1 MNDFPC
7 TILRCGVLH
16 GAYHRIVFHAPH
28 VTVEAK
34 PGQFVHVRIGDA
46 LDHILRRPFSICGA
60 DAASGE
66 LTLEIGR
73 ASCRERVS
81 VAV

>member
-28 VTVEAK
+28 VAAEAK
-34 PGQFVHVRIGDA
+34 PGQFVHVRVPA
-46 LDHILRRPFSICGA
+46 LEQSALRRPCDRFWPEAVVLVISDIA
-60 DAASGE
+60 VATA
-66 LTLEIGR
+66 
-73 ASCRERVS
+73 RE
-81 VAV
+81 

>member
-7 TILRCGVLH
+7 TILRRGVLH

-28 VTVEAK
+28 VAAEAK
-34 PGQFVHVRIGDA
+34 PGQFVHVRIGEA
-46 LDHILRRPFSICGA
+46 MDHILRRPFSICDA

-66 LTLEIGR
+66 LTLVFKVVG
-73 ASCRERVS
+73 A
-81 VAV
+81 